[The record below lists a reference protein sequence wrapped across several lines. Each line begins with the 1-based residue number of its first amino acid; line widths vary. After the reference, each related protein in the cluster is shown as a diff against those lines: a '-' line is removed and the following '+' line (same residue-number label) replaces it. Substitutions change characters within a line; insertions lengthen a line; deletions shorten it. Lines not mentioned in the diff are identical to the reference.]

1 MSEPTAQPG
10 TQQNIL
16 YISTHKNQTSERLM
30 GVMGAH
36 AFNPSTQKAEAEPEA
51 EPEAGGSL

>member
-36 AFNPSTQKAEAEPEA
+36 AFNPSTQKAEA
-51 EPEAGGSL
+51 G